1 MKQLLKIFILLI
13 GINLYSQE
21 INFSVGSNFSDYSFY
36 ANENFSA
43 SGIGSY
49 AEIGYTKVLGKKTSK
64 SLSYSVSLNMNE
76 YNASTGNMAS
86 YYEWQTNYIGVK
98 NAINIPLITI
108 ADIMKFEFSA
118 GINLS
123 HILKGKQIIN
133 SMVYDISKNSEFDG
147 INAWTDLG
155 INLKF
160 ELKEDV
166 KLAIGYSISG
176 NKVIT
181 GSNNSIILDDQSVD
195 NVEINNDNIRLSLI
209 YTLND

>member
-49 AEIGYTKVLGKKTSK
+49 AEIGYAKVLGKKTSK

-160 ELKEDV
+160 ELKEDI

>member
-160 ELKEDV
+160 KLKEDI

>member
-86 YYEWQTNYIGVK
+86 YYEWQTNYIGVNNK
-98 NAINIPLITI
+98 INIPLITI

-160 ELKEDV
+160 KLKEDI